1 MWFPKYAL
9 KDLSPGS
16 GSIIGRNNIEEFL
29 NHVSKHDDIEE
40 KSLAELAP
48 DYETAMACL
57 VQMLEARFIS
67 LNPFL
72 QYMFLKLHEVEDG
85 EKRDFILETLRRK
98 FKYEAIEA
106 RKVLDR
112 FDKRGSSVVIGTPEN
127 RDELRIPIPCKMLGL
142 HEAYEKNFGWIV
154 PTNLFDESSEP
165 KSAEKGTSKTYIDS
179 IQCLVEKTSS
189 IDLDASSFENT

>member
-112 FDKRGSSVVIGTPEN
+112 FNKRGSSVVIGTPEN
-127 RDELRIPIPCKMLGL
+127 RDELRIPIHCKLLGL
-142 HEAYEKNFGWIV
+142 HEAYENNFDWIV

-189 IDLDASSFENT
+189 IDLNASSFENT

>member
-85 EKRDFILETLRRK
+85 VKRDFILETLRRK

-112 FDKRGSSVVIGTPEN
+112 FNKRGSSVVIGTPEN
-127 RDELRIPIPCKMLGL
+127 RDELRIPIPCKLLGL
-142 HEAYEKNFGWIV
+142 HEAYEKNFDWIV

-189 IDLDASSFENT
+189 IGVDASSFENT

>member
-9 KDLSPGS
+9 KDLSSGS

-29 NHVSKHDDIEE
+29 NHVCKHDDIEE

-85 EKRDFILETLRRK
+85 EKRDSILETLRRK

-106 RKVLDR
+106 RKVLDC
-112 FDKRGSSVVIGTPEN
+112 FNKRGSSVVIGTPEN
-127 RDELRIPIPCKMLGL
+127 RDELRIPIPCKLLGL
-142 HEAYEKNFGWIV
+142 HEAYEKNFDWIV

-189 IDLDASSFENT
+189 IGVDASSFENT